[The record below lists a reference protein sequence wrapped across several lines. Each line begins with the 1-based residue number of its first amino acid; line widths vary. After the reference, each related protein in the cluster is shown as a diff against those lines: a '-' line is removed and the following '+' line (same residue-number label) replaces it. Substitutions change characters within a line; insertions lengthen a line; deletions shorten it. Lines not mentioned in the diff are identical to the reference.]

1 MPKLETWLYRKL
13 VSTYTCNGNSYNTYF
28 VAIWFTDQ
36 HDFVGID
43 TKENRLL
50 FYASE
55 ADLDDNLVVK
65 KSLLKR

>member
-1 MPKLETWLYRKL
+1 MFPVFIYCYLMAFC
-13 VSTYTCNGNSYNTYF
+13 S
-28 VAIWFTDQ
+28 TDQ
-36 HDFVGID
+36 HDFIGID
-43 TKENRLL
+43 NKENRLL